1 MKRRVEF
8 AETDASGRAH
18 FTSILRWVEEAEHF
32 FLRERGIMVFGE
44 SWGWP
49 RVRIECDYRRPVQ
62 YGDEVE
68 VVVRVRL
75 CGESS
80 VTWGFEVLA
89 EGGALVASGSMVT
102 VYVSG
107 GKPQTIDDGTKRQLV
122 G

>member
-1 MKRRVEF
+1 MLRVGRTSLPSCVGLKRRSIF
-8 AETDASGRAH
+8 FCGR
-18 FTSILRWVEEAEHF
+18 
-32 FLRERGIMVFGE
+32 GE
-44 SWGWP
+44 LWSSARAGDGP